1 MPKYYFD
8 LVDGSRLVDP
18 TGLECRD
25 DHDANAKAKIIAKQ
39 IEVDIPTA
47 PVQRH
52 VEVLNE
58 DRDKVAKVPSEPTQT
73 VRQIRL
79 ASRQAG
85 RAPKRPA
92 IRV

>member
-18 TGLECRD
+18 PGLDCRD

-39 IEVDIPTA
+39 IEEDIPTA

-58 DRDKVAKVPSEPTQT
+58 DRDKVAKVP
-73 VRQIRL
+73 VRTDTNGK
-79 ASRQAG
+79 AN
-85 RAPKRPA
+85 
-92 IRV
+92 

>member
-58 DRDKVAKVPSEPTQT
+58 DRDKVAKVPARTD
-73 VRQIRL
+73 
-79 ASRQAG
+79 ANDKAN
-85 RAPKRPA
+85 
-92 IRV
+92 